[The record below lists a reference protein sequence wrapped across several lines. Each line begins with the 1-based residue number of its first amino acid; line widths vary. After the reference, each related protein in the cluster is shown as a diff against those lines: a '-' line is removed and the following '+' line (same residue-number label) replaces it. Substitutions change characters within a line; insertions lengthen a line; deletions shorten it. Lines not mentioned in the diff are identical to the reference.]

1 MALALTEENTTL
13 TESHQVGEP
22 TQTFSEVSRD
32 EVYMTDIEE
41 NSGAVGNCLLCTFY
55 CGETV
60 FPKNKSKREAC
71 HAVQSLSAPQSPG
84 SQSVSTL
91 FLPCALG

>member
-41 NSGAVGNCLLCTFY
+41 NSGAVGNCLLCMFY
-55 CGETV
+55 CEETV
-60 FPKNKSKREAC
+60 FPRTNPKGKPAMQFSL
-71 HAVQSLSAPQSPG
+71 LSAPQSRG